1 MTETDALTAWY
12 MAMILLSFATLVY
25 LFRNR
30 L

>member
-1 MTETDALTAWY
+1 MDMTDGLMAWY
-12 MAMILLSFATLVY
+12 MAMTLLSFATLVY